1 MTNKKGFVVYIDH
14 TVLNL
19 LPRHFNDSDPAFD
32 DWSASRTLW
41 RKFREERIRL
51 VTNGKDTEMDIIL
64 WFNRQG
70 CCITDTLRAIEAINE
85 FEAWNKVEKSYIQQ
99 YKQILAHFEELELL
113 RIPTGGFEGHPTAD
127 EITRV
132 LMLRA
137 GEPDRENASEDDR
150 SLLQKCLSGLGD
162 WYTEDLWRDLKR
174 TDYQLNWQI
183 LETVLARQG
192 IAPVFQG
199 SEGDRNRYLF
209 GLLNRAVG
217 LTKKSCGKLP
227 VPDSHI
233 DFVISMVLQKYCHN
247 QLSSGINHLLNC
259 IEQNINFYVTV
270 NHRLIQDFDD
280 QRAAL
285 KKYLKIANLDLNV
298 MSPKRFVTETLSDDQ
313 RATGV

>member
-1 MTNKKGFVVYIDH
+1 MTNKKGPVVYIDH

-19 LPRHFNDSDPAFD
+19 LPKQFNNSDPAFE
-32 DWSASRTLW
+32 DWQASKTLW
-41 RKFREERIRL
+41 RKFREGKIKL
-51 VTNGKDTEMDIIL
+51 VTHGKDTEQDIIL

-85 FEAWNKVEKSYIQQ
+85 FEAWNKVEKSFIQQ
-99 YKQILAHFEELELL
+99 YKQILAHFEELDLL

-127 EITRV
+127 EIARV
-132 LMLRA
+132 LMPWA

-150 SLLQKCLSGLGD
+150 SLLQKCLSELGD
-162 WYTEDLWRDLKR
+162 WYTEDRWRDLKR

-227 VPDSHI
+227 VPDNHI
-233 DFVISMVLQKYCHN
+233 DFVISTVLQKYCHD
-247 QLSSGINHLLNC
+247 QVSTGTNHLMHCLG
-259 IEQNINFYVTV
+259 QNINFYVTV
-270 NHRLIQDFDD
+270 NHRLIQGFND
-280 QRAAL
+280 QRPAL
-285 KKYLKIANLDLNV
+285 KKYLQIVTLDLNV
-298 MSPKRFVTETLSDDQ
+298 MSPKRFVTETLSEDQ
-313 RATGV
+313 RA